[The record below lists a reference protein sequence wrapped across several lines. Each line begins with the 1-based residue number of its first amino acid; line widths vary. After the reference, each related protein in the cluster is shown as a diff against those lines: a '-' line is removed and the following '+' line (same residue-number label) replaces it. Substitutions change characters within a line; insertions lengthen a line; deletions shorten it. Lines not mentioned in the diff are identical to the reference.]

1 MTRRRIRIIS
11 VAFCLALIAS
21 VLSAQTRP
29 SWHQIKDTPTTVSG
43 YGITDALKRD
53 LSNAAVSV
61 DPTGASTFLSSL
73 NLKFSD
79 LQGMPTNASYTLLGL
94 SERDFFSLTGRPT
107 TYAGYGLTE
116 GVRLNLSNFVNSS
129 LDPAGLQELKNAVG
143 AELPENIT
151 ANIVSATTINAT
163 MTANV
168 KDLNAD
174 KIFVASQSA
183 YDIDAAR
190 ITTNNL
196 STTGTLGSVTFSIPF
211 HMRHNADFFNST
223 EFKGP
228 VEVRN
233 SLLVASQTN
242 FNDRVYFD
250 DYTRFEEIPDFV
262 KGLANVNASGTT
274 RMDSAKVLYSTELNT
289 AYLTGIATF
298 TKAAEFLAGAT
309 FWGTPNF
316 KGNIWCDYTIGA
328 NRLTSDTDIVA
339 GGRVTSTEAKIAS
352 ATITRL
358 RVETPIEAL
367 AGMEFGDRI
376 IMNTSPYGRNIEH
389 KSETAGLRLATGSVS
404 ITADDPD
411 SPGVDIAAV
420 GVNSSGTINV
430 YGLHFALGTNTASFP
445 ADVSVSH
452 RLRVGG
458 TGFGDL
464 TTHNVTAYNLDAPF
478 ASHTQR
484 LSALRLNFLS
494 SLTNL
499 DIPGSYITAHPVT
512 GAVQHFFN
520 NSAALTLGTAGVTVS
535 NLIVSGTTSA
545 LDFGAIGEI
554 NSGAWDVGDGVSTVN
569 LAVNKG
575 NLVVVGN
582 ASATSL
588 NTPQATVNSAVIA
601 SATISRLEVANLVYD
616 FPSTGTAT
624 ALLASTTTTTLPF
637 AFQHPSFPASRDSDS
652 GVYSPAGYQLG
663 FRAGQAPGTPP
674 WLLMQSDKGIIA
686 TGVNSI
692 YKAGSDAAQGLTISG
707 GTLTGGGRVYHG
719 PNSSPYVS
727 ISNASQEMMTTYGDI
742 VRFGSV
748 VWDDT
753 YYFSVGGRSRIAG
766 RLDVSDGVNVAKS
779 SAPVSPANGTIYYD
793 TTTHKFKGY
802 ANGAWV
808 DLH

>member
-79 LQGMPTNASYTLLGL
+79 LQGTPTNASYTLLGL

-129 LDPAGLQELKNAVG
+129 LDPTGLQELKNAVG

-174 KIFVASQSA
+174 KIVVASQSA

-211 HMRHNADFFNST
+211 HMRHNADFFNSAA
-223 EFKGP
+223 FKGP

-250 DYTRFEEIPDFV
+250 DYARFEEIPDFV
-262 KGLANVNASGTT
+262 KGLANLNASGTT

-289 AYLTGIATF
+289 AYLNGIATF

-316 KGNIWCDYTIGA
+316 KGDIWCDYTVGA
-328 NRLTSDTDIVA
+328 NRLT
-339 GGRVTSTEAKIAS
+339 
-352 ATITRL
+352 
-358 RVETPIEAL
+358 
-367 AGMEFGDRI
+367 
-376 IMNTSPYGRNIEH
+376 
-389 KSETAGLRLATGSVS
+389 
-404 ITADDPD
+404 AD
-411 SPGVDIAAV
+411 
-420 GVNSSGTINV
+420 
-430 YGLHFALGTNTASFP
+430 
-445 ADVSVSH
+445 
-452 RLRVGG
+452 
-458 TGFGDL
+458 
-464 TTHNVTAYNLDAPF
+464 NLDAPF

-520 NSAALTLGTAGVTVS
+520 NSAALTLGAAGVTVS
-535 NLIVSGTTSA
+535 DLIVSGTTSA

-554 NSGAWDVGDGVSTVN
+554 NSGVWDVGDGVSTVN

-637 AFQHPSFPASRDSDS
+637 AFQHPSYPSSRDSDS
-652 GVYSPAGYQLG
+652 GVYSPAGYKLG

-674 WLLMQSDKGIIA
+674 WLLMQFDRGIIA
-686 TGVNSI
+686 TGVYSI
-692 YKAGSDAAQGLTISG
+692 YKAGSDAEDGLTISG
-707 GTLTGGGRVYHG
+707 GTLTGGGSIYLA

-727 ISNASQEMMTTYGDI
+727 ISNASQAMMTTYGDI

-748 VWDDT
+748 EWDDT
-753 YYFSVGGRSRIAG
+753 YYFSVGGRSRIVG